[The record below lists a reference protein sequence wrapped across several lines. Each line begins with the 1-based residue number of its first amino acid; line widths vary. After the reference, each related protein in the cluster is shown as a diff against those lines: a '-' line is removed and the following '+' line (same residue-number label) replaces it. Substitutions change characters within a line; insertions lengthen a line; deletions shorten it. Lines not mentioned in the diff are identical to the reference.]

1 MKKWSCMTGK
11 HSLGHL
17 LLIATLSLGL
27 VTMANIARAAATD
40 VTASAKES
48 QNPVSDTTALAKE
61 SQNPISTLIS
71 LPFENN
77 ATFNNGP
84 DNDYTNILNIK
95 PVIPMNLNEDWNWIN
110 RVIAPVIYDEQDI
123 PGDSAKFG
131 IGDIVYQGFLS
142 PAKSGKVIWGL
153 GPQIN
158 LPTGMDRFTS
168 DQWSI
173 GPNAVVLTMPGKWVI
188 GALVGN
194 VWSVGGYNDAKDV
207 NQLTTQPFINYN
219 MEDGWYLSS
228 APVITANWKAD
239 DNDDTWT
246 VPVGGGVGRVFKIGN
261 QHVNMKFAAYNSV
274 ERPDDASDWNVQL
287 TCIFL
292 FPKGK

>member
-1 MKKWSCMTGK
+1 MMKKLSYMAGK
-11 HSLGHL
+11 QSLGHL
-17 LLIATLSLGL
+17 LLIGTLSLGL
-27 VTMANIARAAATD
+27 VTMTNIARAAGAP
-40 VTASAKES
+40 AKES

-77 ATFNNGP
+77 STFNNGP

-95 PVIPMNLNEDWNWIN
+95 PVIPMSLTENWNWIN
-110 RVIAPVIYDEQDI
+110 RVIAPVIYDDQDI
-123 PGDSAKFG
+123 PGDSANFG

-142 PAKSGKVIWGL
+142 PAKTGEIIWGF

-194 VWSVGGYNDAKDV
+194 VWSVGGYNDAKHV
-207 NQLTTQPFINYN
+207 SQLTTQPFINYN

-228 APVITANWKAD
+228 SPVITANWKAD

-261 QHVNMKFAAYNSV
+261 QHINAKFAVYNSV
-274 ERPDDASDWNVQL
+274 VRPDDASDWNVQL
-287 TCIFL
+287 TCIFM